1 MFFKKGCSKTAIAIW
16 LTVIL
21 AIIAVG
27 VTLTVVLIR
36 KNSKVDSTLDLGRA
50 AVVANGIECAEIGAD
65 ILRQKGSAVDAAIAT
80 LVCDGVAAPQSLGL
94 GGGFFMVVY
103 TKATGKVET
112 LNAREMAPLAAY
124 EDMFVN
130 DTTSAQSQGGLSV
143 AVPGELKGYYEAHQK
158 YGKLPWKAV
167 LEPTIKLCKE
177 GHTVSATL
185 AKVLKSREKRI
196 LAEPSMSE
204 IFIDPKT
211 NKTWKEGD
219 RLKRLKLAE
228 SLEIMAKEGSDSL
241 YSSKG
246 SLMKKFV
253 KDIQNLKGIITEE
266 DMIGYE

>member
-1 MFFKKGCSKTAIAIW
+1 MFFKNGCSKTAIAIW
-16 LTVIL
+16 VTVSL
-21 AIIAVG
+21 AIIAIAIT
-27 VTLTVVLIR
+27 VTVLLVQ
-36 KNSKVDSTLDLGRA
+36 KNSNSDSLSDLGRA
-50 AVVANGIECAEIGAD
+50 AVVANGIECADIGAD

-80 LVCDGVAAPQSLGL
+80 LLCDGVAAPQSLGL
-94 GGGFFMVVY
+94 GGGFFLVVY
-103 TKATGKVET
+103 TKATKKVET
-112 LNAREMAPLAAY
+112 LTAREMAPLAAY

-130 DTTSAQSQGGLSV
+130 DTTSAQSQGGLAV
-143 AVPGELKGYYEAHQK
+143 AVPGELKGYFEAHRK
-158 YGKLPWKAV
+158 YGKLPWKTI

-177 GHTVSATL
+177 GHLVSATL
-185 AKVLKSREKRI
+185 AKALKSREKRI

-211 NKTWKEGD
+211 KTTWKEGD

-253 KDIQNLKGIITEE
+253 QDIQKFRGIITEE